1 VYLQYAQKYLPEEQL
16 DAVDINKYI
25 KVKEVA

>member
-16 DAVDINKYI
+16 DAVDIGEYLKI
-25 KVKEVA
+25 KEVA